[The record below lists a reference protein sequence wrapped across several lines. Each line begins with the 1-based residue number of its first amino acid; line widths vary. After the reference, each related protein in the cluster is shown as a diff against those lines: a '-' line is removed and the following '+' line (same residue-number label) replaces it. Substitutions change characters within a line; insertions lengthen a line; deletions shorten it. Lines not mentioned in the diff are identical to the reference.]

1 LITWARAHYDHI
13 VIDAPPLGLFS
24 DALALAPLADSIL
37 LMARTGV
44 SRKRMTQH
52 TLGRFKETG
61 MHNIGVVVN
70 DVDFSKLNYGAYGA
84 YAHYQKHY
92 SAYSSGAE
100 GA

>member
-1 LITWARAHYDHI
+1 
-13 VIDAPPLGLFS
+13 
-24 DALALAPLADSIL
+24 
-37 LMARTGV
+37 
-44 SRKRMTQH
+44 MTQH
-52 TLGRFKETG
+52 TLGRFKEIG

-92 SAYSSGAE
+92 SAYASGAE